1 MNKIIEIEC
10 EQCNLLLR
18 EIGKKTRLLETATKR
33 IKVLEQDLDDE
44 IKIDKDEIMM
54 CLADELS
61 AMFSHMD
68 FREDEVLNIINK
80 LRGE

>member
-1 MNKIIEIEC
+1 MVEIEC

-18 EIGKKTRLLETATKR
+18 EIGNKKRLLETATKR
-33 IKVLEQDLDDE
+33 IKVLEQDLGDE
-44 IKIDKDEIMM
+44 IRIDKDKDEIMM

>member
-1 MNKIIEIEC
+1 MVEIEC

-18 EIGKKTRLLETATKR
+18 EIGNKKRLLETATKR
-33 IKVLEQDLDDE
+33 IKVLEQDLDDGV
-44 IKIDKDEIMM
+44 KIDKDKDEVMM